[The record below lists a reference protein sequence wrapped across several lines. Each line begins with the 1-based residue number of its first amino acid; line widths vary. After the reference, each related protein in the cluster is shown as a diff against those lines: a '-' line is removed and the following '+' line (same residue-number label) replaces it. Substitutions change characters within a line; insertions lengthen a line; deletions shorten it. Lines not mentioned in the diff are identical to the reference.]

1 MIDQLVASETGRY
14 IAGIVGSILSLQ
26 YASSSAKWYER
37 LLMSATGLS
46 GAIYLAP
53 AAQHYLNLTDEYT
66 LGMAFV
72 IGMYGWSLTG
82 GVFKIIQSKEIHEAI
97 INRVRGKK

>member
-1 MIDQLVASETGRY
+1 MIDQVLASETGRY
-14 IAGIVGSILSLQ
+14 VAGVIGSILSLQ
-26 YASSSAKWYER
+26 YASYNAKWYER
-37 LLMSATGLS
+37 ISMSATGLA

-53 AAQHYLNLTDEYT
+53 AAQHYLKLTDEYT
-66 LGMAFV
+66 LGIAFV

-97 INRVRGKK
+97 LNRIRGGK